1 MNISE
6 TFWNIF
12 INVWVLTRQPSE
24 VLWEVLIFS
33 RPPPLGG
40 SFSKDPL
47 YPLGLQDF
55 ENIKQFLG
63 ISLNQVAKML
73 DCWMAKICFYKF
85 YQSTVVRGWEK
96 NYLLMFENYTIF
108 VLMKSSNISKNQGT
122 GHFAKIIHFR
132 CENSKIKFVV

>member
-24 VLWEVLIFS
+24 VLWEALIFS
-33 RPPPLGG
+33 CPPPLGG
-40 SFSKDPL
+40 SFSTDPL

-73 DCWMAKICFYKF
+73 D
-85 YQSTVVRGWEK
+85 GK
-96 NYLLMFENYTIF
+96 NLFL
-108 VLMKSSNISKNQGT
+108 
-122 GHFAKIIHFR
+122 
-132 CENSKIKFVV
+132 

>member
-47 YPLGLQDF
+47 YPLGIQDF

-73 DCWMAKICFYKF
+73 D
-85 YQSTVVRGWEK
+85 GK
-96 NYLLMFENYTIF
+96 NLFL
-108 VLMKSSNISKNQGT
+108 
-122 GHFAKIIHFR
+122 
-132 CENSKIKFVV
+132 

>member
-40 SFSKDPL
+40 SFSTDPL

-73 DCWMAKICFYKF
+73 D
-85 YQSTVVRGWEK
+85 GK
-96 NYLLMFENYTIF
+96 NLFL
-108 VLMKSSNISKNQGT
+108 
-122 GHFAKIIHFR
+122 
-132 CENSKIKFVV
+132 